1 MAKNDLEKALAHV
14 THDRRGF
21 FRTLLIGTGAAVALP
36 LMTTELLAQKEGE
49 DPGPGGKCD
58 DGLVVSKKT
67 GKCKMPKKAPPSP

>member
-1 MAKNDLEKALAHV
+1 M
-14 THDRRGF
+14 
-21 FRTLLIGTGAAVALP
+21 LIGTGAAVALP

-67 GKCKMPKKAPPSP
+67 GKCKMPKKAPASP